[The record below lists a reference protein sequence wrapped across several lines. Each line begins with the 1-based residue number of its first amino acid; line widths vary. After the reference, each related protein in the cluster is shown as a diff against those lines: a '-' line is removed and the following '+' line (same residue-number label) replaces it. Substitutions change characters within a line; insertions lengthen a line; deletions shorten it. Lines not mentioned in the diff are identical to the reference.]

1 MRMAFRSGRRGIY
14 REQSWTLSPIII
26 LVCGPQFISSGF
38 TVMTGLGL
46 SQASGKT
53 QPGTAVWESA
63 PWTQAMT
70 TSLACLPSLLP
81 SPCRCLQ
88 PLTPSTSRNS
98 HFSPGPH
105 LAAIC
110 QAVYWPRCAWEWAP
124 CHGSTRAGLPGG
136 QASMCEPCV
145 CCEAA
150 ARPGSLSGGWA
161 VRPCGMIGRW
171 GGREGPGGDA
181 AA

>member
-1 MRMAFRSGRRGIY
+1 MAFRSGRRGIY

-63 PWTQAMT
+63 PRTQAMT

-81 SPCRCLQ
+81 SPCRCL
-88 PLTPSTSRNS
+88 PPA
-98 HFSPGPH
+98 PH
-105 LAAIC
+105 PQHQQELSLLS
-110 QAVYWPRCAWEWAP
+110 WPPP
-124 CHGSTRAGLPGG
+124 CCHLPGRVL
-136 QASMCEPCV
+136 ASLCLGVGTVPWQHTG
-145 CCEAA
+145 
-150 ARPGSLSGGWA
+150 RPAGW
-161 VRPCGMIGRW
+161 
-171 GGREGPGGDA
+171 PGEHV
-181 AA
+181 